1 MDRIPE
7 IERDVAALEQYF
19 ANANIASTGVN
30 AVALMTTPRRRPS
43 FAVKHTP
50 AQAFHVGEDL
60 KLSLQVTDPVAEG
73 VLWYRHVTHAE
84 RWLSKP
90 MERSGQVF
98 TAAIPGSYTQSPFP
112 LQYYF
117 ELRSQRDATFY
128 PPINA
133 TLSNQPYFAVHRR
146 M

>member
-1 MDRIPE
+1 MGFFPDWVCRTRSNSSSPFE
-7 IERDVAALEQYF
+7 HPGSDLTLRQVAEP
-19 ANANIASTGVN
+19 II
-30 AVALMTTPRRRPS
+30 
-43 FAVKHTP
+43 
-50 AQAFHVGEDL
+50 
-60 KLSLQVTDPVAEG
+60 EG

-90 MERSGQVF
+90 MGRSGQVF

-117 ELRSQRDATFY
+117 ELRSQTDATFY

-146 M
+146 MQVPARMNEPLSEGPF